1 MPGLDNRL
9 ENIIG
14 APLPDWVIFQ
24 LNRRSKENSREF
36 RDNNNISYLLNG
48 AFVRVVSSV
57 DVLGD
62 QQNYFKQL
70 GITISDDQS
79 LAQQFILYGGTSKYL
94 NINNKTN
101 YQLRKGFEETYKLL
115 NENEINKYG
124 YRPMPGI
131 SSAKITTQGRLGSV
145 RGAVIDFK
153 VWDKAQ
159 LDIIDT
165 LYFRLGYSIFIE
177 WGHTNYYD
185 NTGKLHSGEDSIIDP
200 FFKNLDKDELR
211 YQISKKVRES
221 EGNYDA
227 MLGIITNFS
236 FSLNQEGGYDCTL
249 NTISLGVLGES
260 MRINNNKVLAE
271 VLNEEVKQLVNILNK
286 FEETRKNIENKNPI
300 VIPPQVDPKGNP
312 NILDSYPECVR
323 KFGIYVK
330 EQNKDGLANWNSGS
344 YDGKSNAFAIR
355 QTINNTQYFFYS
367 NGTYRTTGGSLKG
380 NYSCDGNYILLDG
393 KNLDETAPKSYKT
406 IIEEN
411 LNSAETIDQ
420 GSTSSFPI
428 YEGTN
433 VNIPA
438 IININE
444 NLSTIINKGGGF
456 LGFFDKKYIAI
467 HKFKTLIPTFDL
479 EKYNITAKLNDLNSL
494 FLTKSEKYPDLN
506 LINLLLNNVNGLKLS
521 VPSESPKEEI
531 ILHEPQEKNA
541 QVLLKY
547 TPVKIE
553 EKNNSNSNNIITV
566 ITVKKGPSIQ
576 YFSYKNKKLYSIEL
590 ILPANEYIS
599 SKDGTIKYSIINNI
613 KTEITKAISLELSG
627 ISNNTSWKLV
637 DTEVSKYRIYYT
649 FSKLISIIL
658 PDKVYITETN
668 QGQGGYKVVLDEKR
682 PTSKYEF
689 YLGIKTNDIDFI
701 KSINIGNNTGLITPK
716 DVVNI
721 EENKAADNKTEVPQK
736 VDDPNINIE
745 QTQKDQSLKYKSDL
759 EIILKTLQL
768 DSFIRIASKGSD
780 ITNLNSIWEIPIN
793 DTVKK
798 LFSQGTFSNILNNLL
813 TNNKPEN
820 YTDEDYEKAN
830 TETRF
835 KYHAAYGFHAGLLS
849 NKISIKELNDKNYL
863 VDYNKLM
870 TRYIIPYKLSQD
882 LFAGSNI
889 NYPVYIPFGFFIMI
903 LNHSCL
909 LYNIKDVSTKKQIPL
924 IYIDFNPNSNI
935 CLSNESMLST
945 NPYRFMIPFE
955 GNLESYKKIFP
966 KEAQPPESELFH
978 IESKDTISKT
988 IQTLSPFRLEQN
1000 SSNKEVS
1007 KYRGK
1012 FMNVLVNIDYLL
1024 NIISS
1029 HSTKDENNAVYLK
1042 AMLEEI
1048 ISDMNKSFGNFNVF
1062 RLAYNDQAD
1071 CFYISDDQL
1080 IPGDNMVQRN
1090 PTSNTQKLNLFGKKS
1105 IALSLDIKTEVSSK
1119 LANML
1124 AVSANSDT
1132 GDQSTAATDASSFG
1146 IYNIS
1151 YKDRY
1156 KPVIKANLDATGSKN
1171 DKKVDIGMQVSA
1183 SSNFNSAIQSFYGT
1197 GNTAEDQ
1204 VSMATNYY
1212 IERMSKIKNED
1223 TATRAS
1229 VMIPLSLNFSTDGI
1243 SGLNMG
1249 QGFTIDDELLPS
1261 RYTSNGTFLNDK
1273 KDHLHKVGFII
1284 VGLDHSIESNR
1295 WVSSV
1300 RANMFYLKDKS
1311 EYAGS
1316 IPGSKSTATA
1326 FSISNDSPDTGGGL
1340 DDNVIIN
1347 NYPVVQS
1354 NYKNVKFGQY
1364 GNSNPIKDKINP
1376 KLLTDISNAAVAAGV
1391 VVTIT
1396 TAVSGHKKYTDNGNI
1411 SNHADGNAVDISII
1425 DGKAVRPNIK
1435 DTVEKFTNQLINLG
1449 YVKNEEIGNSKA
1461 FLFGVKDHNNHIHVS
1476 NKT

>member
-14 APLPDWVIFQ
+14 APLPDWLIFQ
-24 LNRRSKENSREF
+24 LNKRSEENSREF

-70 GITISDDQS
+70 GINISDDQS

-94 NINNKTN
+94 NNNKPN
-101 YQLRKGFEETYKLL
+101 YELRKGFEETYKLL

-153 VWDKAQ
+153 VWDKVQ

-200 FFKNLDKDELR
+200 FSKNLDKDELR

-227 MLGIITNFS
+227 MLGVITNFS

-260 MRINNNKVLAE
+260 MRINNNNTLAKVLS
-271 VLNEEVKQLVNILNK
+271 EEVKQLVNILNK
-286 FEETRKNIENKNPI
+286 FEEARKNTENKSTIDISPQGDPKGDPSKQENYPECIRKKFGAPKIYTNASFTTNNSAYAVFGVINNIGYFFYPSGVYQTKDKNKKGSYSCNKDSILIDGIDPISGAGNYEGYINSQDIKISNIFRGSKNQDEISSTNKMTNFNSPYGLIASINNTDYIGLNKFKALIPVDLPDANNSISVKFVDINSLSPIPTKEEINNNIIKNGASTLNLLEKKGIIKYVPLVDKLVDNLYEASNLGNKITYKSKYNGEEYYVNFSLGGFNNSADYGLRTDQKNIEKNYYSIKDLNNYPDIKNALESSIKKILSSGGNNYYKYNKY
-300 VIPPQVDPKGNP
+300 
-312 NILDSYPECVR
+312 L
-323 KFGIYVK
+323 
-330 EQNKDGLANWNSGS
+330 
-344 YDGKSNAFAIR
+344 
-355 QTINNTQYFFYS
+355 
-367 NGTYRTTGGSLKG
+367 LKT
-380 NYSCDGNYILLDG
+380 SEFIFTLR
-393 KNLDETAPKSYKT
+393 AS
-406 IIEEN
+406 IN
-411 LNSAETIDQ
+411 LNA
-420 GSTSSFPI
+420 
-428 YEGTN
+428 
-433 VNIPA
+433 
-438 IININE
+438 
-444 NLSTIINKGGGF
+444 
-456 LGFFDKKYIAI
+456 
-467 HKFKTLIPTFDL
+467 
-479 EKYNITAKLNDLNSL
+479 
-494 FLTKSEKYPDLN
+494 
-506 LINLLLNNVNGLKLS
+506 
-521 VPSESPKEEI
+521 
-531 ILHEPQEKNA
+531 
-541 QVLLKY
+541 
-547 TPVKIE
+547 KIE
-553 EKNNSNSNNIITV
+553 TKIYNKITQTYQSQFENKQV
-566 ITVKKGPSIQ
+566 PYSYTIQ
-576 YFSYKNKKLYSIEL
+576 I
-590 ILPANEYIS
+590 
-599 SKDGTIKYSIINNI
+599 
-613 KTEITKAISLELSG
+613 
-627 ISNNTSWKLV
+627 
-637 DTEVSKYRIYYT
+637 R
-649 FSKLISIIL
+649 
-658 PDKVYITETN
+658 
-668 QGQGGYKVVLDEKR
+668 
-682 PTSKYEF
+682 
-689 YLGIKTNDIDFI
+689 TNDIDIISGI
-701 KSINIGNNTGLITPK
+701 KFSTNADYNSKYLLPSDLTTIENNKI
-716 DVVNI
+716 
-721 EENKAADNKTEVPQK
+721 ADNKVENPITPELPLI
-736 VDDPNINIE
+736 DLSN
-745 QTQKDQSLKYKSDL
+745 TQKEQGLKYNSDL
-759 EIILKTLQL
+759 EIILRTLQL
-768 DSFIRIASKGSD
+768 DSFISIANKGSD
-780 ITNLNSIWEIPIN
+780 ITNLNQIYPISINE
-793 DTVKK
+793 TVKK
-798 LFSQGTFSNILNNLL
+798 LFEHGTFSNILNTDLL
-813 TNNKPEN
+813 INNKKEN

-830 TETRF
+830 TEIRF

-870 TRYIIPYKLSQD
+870 TRYVIPYKLSQD
-882 LFAGSNI
+882 LFAGSNV

-909 LYNIKDVSTKKQIPL
+909 LYDIKDTNTKKQIPL

-955 GNLESYKKIFP
+955 GTLESYKKIFP
-966 KEAQPPESELFH
+966 EYAPPTNIFH
-978 IESKDTISKT
+978 IESKDTISAYVQK
-988 IQTLSPFRLEQN
+988 LSPFRYEDGEATNQ
-1000 SSNKEVS
+1000 SIS

-1024 NIISS
+1024 NIIHS
-1029 HSTKDENNAVYLK
+1029 HSTKDENNGVYLK
-1042 AMLEEI
+1042 AMLEEV
-1048 ISDMNKSFGNFNVF
+1048 ISDMNKSFGNFNIF
-1062 RLAYNDQAD
+1062 RLVYNDQAD

-1080 IPGDNMVQRN
+1080 IPADNMVQRN

-1146 IYNIS
+1146 AYNIS
-1151 YKDRY
+1151 YRDRY
-1156 KPVIKANLDATGSKN
+1156 KPIVKANLDNSGSSKET
-1171 DKKVDIGMQVSA
+1171 KVDIGMQVTA
-1183 SSNFNSAIQSFYGT
+1183 SNNFNSAIESFYSSVNGS
-1197 GNTAEDQ
+1197 EDQ
-1204 VSMATNYY
+1204 VSSATNYY

-1273 KDHLHKVGFII
+1273 KDSLHKVGFII

-1316 IPGSKSTATA
+1316 IPGSKSTATT
-1326 FSISNDSPDTGGGL
+1326 FSIPDDSPDTGGGL
-1340 DDNVIIN
+1340 DDNAIIG
-1347 NYPVVQS
+1347 NYPTVQS
-1354 NYKNVKFGQY
+1354 NYKNVKFGRY
-1364 GNSNPIKDKINP
+1364 GSSDPVKDQINP
-1376 KLLTDISNAAVAAGV
+1376 KLLTDISNAAIAAGV

-1396 TAVSGHKKYTDNGNI
+1396 TAVSGHDKYTSSGNI
-1411 SNHADGNAVDISII
+1411 SRHGAGTAVDISII

-1461 FLFGVKDHNNHIHVS
+1461 FLTFGVKDHNNHVHIS